1 MKNRTYMKLL
11 SSAAVLLAAGAC
23 SCKVETD
30 MRIAFL
36 GDSITNFGDTN
47 PAGYV
52 NLVMDGLL
60 SDGITAEK
68 IPAGVNGNDSNHM
81 LARLDRDVISKKP
94 GLMFLSCGVNDVWH
108 QFDGTGG
115 VKLKDY
121 KLNIAAIIDQAQSAG
136 IKVYVMTATPIG
148 EDPASDK
155 NIELKGYN
163 DFLRKIA
170 RVKNCVLIDQNAAM
184 WEKYKELKQA
194 NPECRG
200 NLFTCDGLHLNQT
213 GNIVMA
219 TEILR
224 SFGFTQSKLDVLRK
238 RWEISDFGVKKI
250 MNIEFGLFDNMVM
263 CRNENGISE
272 QSFSGMT
279 SENGDVYFSCGKSGK
294 IKCGKAENG
303 HFTGVVEGLKTGGP
317 YDITLSVG
325 KCSKTVKNILVGDVW
340 ILAGQSNMQGCGR
353 LNEAFPNSDRSVRAY
368 YMNDVW
374 GYAKDPITVPGIA
387 NASVHWDI
395 MGKKRPENPQYTDPL
410 GKGAGLGV
418 SFANEMF
425 KITGIPQGVIACAHG
440 GTKLEQWS
448 PALKNKG
455 DGSLYGAMLNRVKH
469 NGGRV
474 SGIIWYQGE
483 SDTTKEDALLF
494 AKRMDLF
501 VVSLRED
508 LKNPALPF
516 FQIQLARMIADN
528 SPADKLWNKI
538 REEQLRLG
546 KRHEKL
552 YTIPT
557 IDLEMDDPIHI
568 TGRAQNLLGKRIADA
583 VCTMRGMPGFLPQIC
598 PVSAKEIRINAD
610 IVKKIE
616 IEFENVYGN
625 LVSPDRPCG
634 FSFNEKRTPEIIR
647 AELKKNKVTLY
658 VAAGLEVKTVSY
670 GFGTNP
676 FCNITD
682 GRSRSLP
689 AFTIP
694 LESEFPKTP
703 YASRMEISEAVLMN
717 DDVSKLHYDDTLRG
731 AFYEQKADG
740 CWILPRDLKDT
751 PHKPGFRFFKAQY
764 DNPEK
769 QRLKILIGYDA
780 PAKVFCDGMEIHV
793 NPDGTNPIIPDQY
806 CVEVNWE
813 KGVHEIVVAEAMH
826 NGNAY
831 GITLAIEGYKDTLE
845 NNLPTLSKKK

>member
-1 MKNRTYMKLL
+1 L
-11 SSAAVLLAAGAC
+11 
-23 SCKVETD
+23 
-30 MRIAFL
+30 
-36 GDSITNFGDTN
+36 
-47 PAGYV
+47 
-52 NLVMDGLL
+52 
-60 SDGITAEK
+60 
-68 IPAGVNGNDSNHM
+68 
-81 LARLDRDVISKKP
+81 
-94 GLMFLSCGVNDVWH
+94 CGWH
-108 QFDGTGG
+108 
-115 VKLKDY
+115 V
-121 KLNIAAIIDQAQSAG
+121 
-136 IKVYVMTATPIG
+136 
-148 EDPASDK
+148 
-155 NIELKGYN
+155 
-163 DFLRKIA
+163 
-170 RVKNCVLIDQNAAM
+170 
-184 WEKYKELKQA
+184 
-194 NPECRG
+194 
-200 NLFTCDGLHLNQT
+200 
-213 GNIVMA
+213 
-219 TEILR
+219 
-224 SFGFTQSKLDVLRK
+224 
-238 RWEISDFGVKKI
+238 
-250 MNIEFGLFDNMVM
+250 FGLP
-263 CRNENGISE
+263 R
-272 QSFSGMT
+272 
-279 SENGDVYFSCGKSGK
+279 
-294 IKCGKAENG
+294 
-303 HFTGVVEGLKTGGP
+303 
-317 YDITLSVG
+317 
-325 KCSKTVKNILVGDVW
+325 
-340 ILAGQSNMQGCGR
+340 
-353 LNEAFPNSDRSVRAY
+353 
-368 YMNDVW
+368 
-374 GYAKDPITVPGIA
+374 
-387 NASVHWDI
+387 
-395 MGKKRPENPQYTDPL
+395 
-410 GKGAGLGV
+410 
-418 SFANEMF
+418 
-425 KITGIPQGVIACAHG
+425 
-440 GTKLEQWS
+440 
-448 PALKNKG
+448 
-455 DGSLYGAMLNRVKH
+455 
-469 NGGRV
+469 
-474 SGIIWYQGE
+474 WYQGE

-528 SPADKLWNKI
+528 SPADKHWSKI
-538 REEQLRLG
+538 REEQRLLG

-634 FSFNEKRTPEIIR
+634 FSFNEKRSPEIIR

-689 AFTIP
+689 AFTMP
-694 LESEFPKTP
+694 LKSEFPKTP
-703 YASRMEISEAVLMN
+703 YASRMEISEVVLMD
-717 DDVSKLHYDDTLRG
+717 DDVSKLHYEDTQRG
-731 AFYEQKADG
+731 TFYEQKADG

-764 DNPEK
+764 DNPKK